1 MSIIAFY
8 YRVEVNNS
16 VLYRIMHELRGLLKN
31 NDRARSARSLFL
43 RRPRSS
49 CIIQFN
55 AYFHCFRKGGYY
67 FKNNDLQFHLIERNN
82 DLLLTV
88 VVAY

>member
-1 MSIIAFY
+1 
-8 YRVEVNNS
+8 
-16 VLYRIMHELRGLLKN
+16 MHL
-31 NDRARSARSLFL
+31 
-43 RRPRSS
+43 
-49 CIIQFN
+49 IQFN

-67 FKNNDLQFHLIERNN
+67 FKNNDLQFHLIDRNN

>member
-1 MSIIAFY
+1 MSSKAF
-8 YRVEVNNS
+8 
-16 VLYRIMHELRGLLKN
+16 LKIMT
-31 NDRARSARSLFL
+31 DRALLL
-43 RRPRSS
+43 RRLRIS

-67 FKNNDLQFHLIERNN
+67 FKNNDLQFHLIDRNN

-88 VVAY
+88 VVAYSK